1 MEDTGTLVEQSI
13 RDIIAVAADD
23 LDAITFTVEDGVA
36 YLEGVVPDEQ
46 KREVILK
53 AVNRLPG
60 VDRVIPC
67 LATEHVLPRPIE
79 ESKLSPLPTPVL
91 MHFYSLS

>member
-1 MEDTGTLVEQSI
+1 MEDTDIQLEQSI

-23 LDAITFTVEDGVA
+23 LDSVTFDVEDGVA

-46 KREVILK
+46 RREALLK

-67 LATEHVLPRPIE
+67 LATEHVLPMLTDD
-79 ESKLSPLPTPVL
+79 SKFSPLPTPVL